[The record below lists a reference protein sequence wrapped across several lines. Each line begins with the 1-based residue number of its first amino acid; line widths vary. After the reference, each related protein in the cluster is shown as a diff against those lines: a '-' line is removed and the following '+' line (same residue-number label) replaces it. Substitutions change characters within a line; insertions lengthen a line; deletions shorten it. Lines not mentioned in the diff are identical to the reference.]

1 MKSTIS
7 ESPTILPTT
16 ISQSTTMDGD
26 ATETT
31 NIIYP
36 TTTIESETMFTTD
49 TVPMMTDFTTLD
61 ASSTSQGE
69 TIETE
74 YPPMQS
80 RIGSQEDGL
89 INEGIKTIKFLFGH
103 VKISNKIQGCKNGYK
118 YIQYYF
124 FFYRFVDSK

>member
-74 YPPMQS
+74 YPPMRS

-89 INEGIKTIKFLFGH
+89 IIEGIK
-103 VKISNKIQGCKNGYK
+103 
-118 YIQYYF
+118 
-124 FFYRFVDSK
+124 